1 VGKVEREKERKKERE
16 LLGKHCEGCILY
28 VEMKYELDSN
38 RSRAPLKIKREPS
51 PERESKH

>member
-1 VGKVEREKERKKERE
+1 MEREKERKKERE